1 MAADNRQ
8 QDMSQYTSIYSLVIQ
23 PGIKRDGTVFQ
34 NDQYTDG
41 VWCRFQRGE
50 PKKMG
55 GFATLFN
62 SFRGIFRGMIS
73 VPYNGVNY
81 MFIGYNKGVDVFT
94 SGTSLGLGSGPYN
107 VIVKGPLSTSG
118 VTIASAG
125 TLYTNGTYT
134 GVSLKIG
141 RAHV

>member
-8 QDMSQYTSIYSLVIQ
+8 QDMSQYTSIYSLAIQ

-62 SFRGIFRGMIS
+62 SFNGIFRGMIN

-81 MFIGYNKGVDVFT
+81 IFAGTKNNLDVFT
-94 SGTSLGLGSGPYN
+94 TGTTYGSGSGPYLANMLPGSVYAN
-107 VIVKGPLSTSG
+107 VTS
-118 VTIASAG
+118 
-125 TLYTNGTYT
+125 N
-134 GVSLKIG
+134 VSIWFCCS
-141 RAHV
+141 